1 MSSSHFTPLSKLPA
15 WLVSGILCGLAHP
28 LWMGVPTGFLMW
40 FALVPLLW
48 DMREPLIFKQ
58 YFFKIYPFLLVQG
71 GIFGTF
77 VMFSGFGKWLF
88 SYINQPLLMTL
99 PFLLFYP
106 FLKKLGWRKSMIAFP
121 FVWTVG
127 EWLLH
132 LTPHYFQ
139 LASFAP
145 SQISVLWF
153 AQIADIFGMWGITF
167 WLCLV
172 NVSIALTIDKIALN
186 FPKVSNFWKVE
197 TLIPPLSIF
206 LKKWAFQGILLFGL
220 PLAYAFWS
228 NLNLPDGQK
237 IKVALVQTNENSYAE
252 VDSAAFEQRIQTV
265 IRLANEAA
273 KTEPDLIVLPES
285 ALPLPILSN
294 KSAFSMLR
302 YYVGN
307 WNASLAVGFPD
318 YPDSTNHNQLYN
330 SALVFTPQ
338 LAQEWDKLGVP
349 TSELKVYRKQNPL
362 PFMEFMPYVDW
373 FGFKNIVGLNGTEI
387 LRGSENHVFTFPDSY
402 GNAIKTSATICWEQQ
417 FPETQAALTETGAQ
431 FLCQMNNDGW
441 FGNST
446 GQAFLLNMNRL
457 RAIENRRTI
466 ARASNTGISTFIDPY
481 GRLYN
486 TIQTNIETIGT
497 GEVYLNS
504 ELTLFT
510 QYKNWFPKLCF
521 IVSVLIFLITFKFKK
536 KCFIHGVLCPF
547 YAFSILLF
555 LLLVVKRVVGL
566 IVQLLVMLH
575 QSE

>member
-1 MSSSHFTPLSKLPA
+1 MKTSFALTIPFLPFTIPA
-15 WLVSGILCGLAHP
+15 WLASGLLCGLAHP
-28 LWMGVPTGFLMW
+28 LWLDVSTGFLMW

-48 DMREPLIFKQ
+48 DMREPLTFKQ

-77 VMFSGFGKWLF
+77 VMFAGFGKWLF

-172 NVSIALTIDKIALN
+172 NVSIVLVIHNVQTAFAE
-186 FPKVSNFWKVE
+186 VSDIRKAV
-197 TLIPPLSIF
+197 IF
-206 LKKWAFQGILLFGL
+206 FFKKWAFQGILLFGL

-237 IKVALVQTNENSYAE
+237 IRVALVQTNENSYAE
-252 VDSAAFEQRIQTV
+252 VDSAAFEQRIKTV
-265 IRLANEAA
+265 VRLANEAA

-285 ALPLPILSN
+285 ALPLPILRH

-373 FGFKNIVGLNGTEI
+373 LGMKGVLGLNGTEI

-402 GNAIKTSATICWEQQ
+402 GNVIKTSATICWEQQ

-466 ARASNTGISTFIDPY
+466 ARASNTGVSTFIDPF
-481 GRLYN
+481 GRLYGQLEN
-486 TIQTNIETIGT
+486 ANEIIGT
-497 GEVYLNS
+497 EGVLLNT
-504 ELTLFT
+504 ELTFFT
-510 QYKNWFPKLCF
+510 KYKNWFPKFCALIALGF
-521 IVSVLIFLITFKFKK
+521 ILFRYKNKIF
-536 KCFIHGVLCPF
+536 
-547 YAFSILLF
+547 
-555 LLLVVKRVVGL
+555 
-566 IVQLLVMLH
+566 
-575 QSE
+575 